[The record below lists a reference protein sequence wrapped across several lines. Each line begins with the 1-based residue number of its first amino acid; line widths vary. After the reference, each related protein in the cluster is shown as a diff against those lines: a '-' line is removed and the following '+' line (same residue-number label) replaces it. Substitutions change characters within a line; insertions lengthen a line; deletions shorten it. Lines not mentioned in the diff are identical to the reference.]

1 MLPTLYTK
9 SDSSAELSNFN
20 LSKYACLD
28 FMLFTY
34 WEPQTVK
41 KKTQNLFRRTV
52 SMSFTIYMNIHEL
65 PAHAPF
71 TYRSITWGFIKLYHT
86 KINQSLPFKSI
97 FSLLSVWKSSQSLQS
112 VMERFPRN
120 MLPRSIFGKL
130 IFGSL
135 TLGILNSG
143 IWMFPKSIFGI
154 VMEGI
159 WMLERSNDGRLM
171 FGICIL
177 EKSTFGNDIFLKSIS
192 GIFIFCR
199 FTEGSLTLGNL
210 IFGNRSFS
218 SKKSKEINESN
229 N

>member
-1 MLPTLYTK
+1 MPVWISCCSHTESRKL
-9 SDSSAELSNFN
+9 
-20 LSKYACLD
+20 
-28 FMLFTY
+28 
-34 WEPQTVK
+34 WK
-41 KKTQNLFRRTV
+41 KKPQNLFRRTV
-52 SMSFTIYMNIHEL
+52 SMSFTIYMHIHEL
-65 PAHAPF
+65 LAHAPF
-71 TYRSITWGFIKLYHT
+71 TYRSITWGLNKLYHT
-86 KINQSLPFKSI
+86 KINQSLPFRSI
-97 FSLLSVWKSSQSLQS
+97 FSLLSLWKSSQSLQS

-159 WMLERSNDGRLM
+159 WILERSNDGRLM

>member
-1 MLPTLYTK
+1 
-9 SDSSAELSNFN
+9 
-20 LSKYACLD
+20 
-28 FMLFTY
+28 
-34 WEPQTVK
+34 
-41 KKTQNLFRRTV
+41 
-52 SMSFTIYMNIHEL
+52 MSFTIYMHIHEL

-71 TYRSITWGFIKLYHT
+71 TYRSITWGLHKLYHT
-86 KINQSLPFKSI
+86 KINQSLPFRSI
-97 FSLLSVWKSSQSLQS
+97 FSLLSLWKSSQSLQS

>member
-1 MLPTLYTK
+1 MPVWISCCSHTESRKLWKNPRIC
-9 SDSSAELSNFN
+9 SDGKLQW
-20 LSKYACLD
+20 ACLSQY
-28 FMLFTY
+28 TC
-34 WEPQTVK
+34 
-41 KKTQNLFRRTV
+41 
-52 SMSFTIYMNIHEL
+52 IYMYCQHMHCL
-65 PAHAPF
+65 CV
-71 TYRSITWGFIKLYHT
+71 SITWGFIKLYHT

-97 FSLLSVWKSSQSLQS
+97 FSLLSLWKSSQSLQS

-159 WMLERSNDGRLM
+159 WILERSNDGRLM